1 MIDGREHGKEVKG
14 FATRADLNNKPGM
27 ERSKVILLGSGLLIA
42 VLFFV
47 FTAIVGN
54 SHSSR
59 KASEK
64 QSPQQQKADEHKG
77 SVTPLMEA
85 VRKPAPDNAGGQLGP
100 ADIKRTRSSDG
111 GAISQAYSG
120 LAEKPMGDKKATGG
134 SLGSVPSFSDTQQK
148 WDDPLPYGSTPPAS
162 AAQTQQLQNTLK
174 EPSLIFVRSQA
185 QNQVVAA
192 ARENVGREDGPALEV
207 TSGTRIQAKL
217 ETQIS
222 NAVQA
227 PVVAV
232 VEYTYA
238 IGDKIVVPAGAHV
251 YGQLQQVDRNG
262 YVGVKFDEIE
272 LLNGVREKIE
282 AIGAGLDL
290 GPIKGAV
297 YGKNTGRN
305 FLVRTASGIS
315 SVAATLVG
323 NNSGST
329 FSEDDLVRERV
340 AQNIGN
346 AGDSEVM
353 SLAANSRVVVSV
365 PADTKIYIVFTKHEP
380 SSSTLHRW
388 LQSTPDR
395 LCFCLKVLAP
405 YARAFFG
412 LVFDTTPGLRYSRVA
427 CRVLNINCPQQL

>member
-1 MIDGREHGKEVKG
+1 MIDAREDGKEVKE
-14 FATRADLNNKPGM
+14 FATRADLNTNPGM

-64 QSPQQQKADEHKG
+64 QSPQQQKTDEHKG

-85 VRKPAPDNAGGQLGP
+85 VRKPAPNNAGGQLGP

-120 LAEKPMGDKKATGG
+120 LAEKAMGAKPATNG

-148 WDDPLPYGSTPPAS
+148 WDEPQPYGAAPPAS
-162 AAQTQQLQNTLK
+162 APQTQQLQNTLK
-174 EPSLIFVRSQA
+174 EPSPIFVRSQA
-185 QNQVVAA
+185 QNHVAA
-192 ARENVGREDGPALEV
+192 AASENVGSDDGRMLEM
-207 TSGTRIQAKL
+207 TPGTRIQAKL

-222 NAVQA
+222 NAVPA

-232 VEYTYA
+232 VEYTYV
-238 IGDKIVVPAGAHV
+238 IGDKVVVPAGARV
-251 YGQLQQVDRNG
+251 YGQLQQADRNG
-262 YVGVKFDEIE
+262 YVSVKFDEIE
-272 LLNGVREKIE
+272 LLNGAREKIE
-282 AIGAGLDL
+282 AIGTGLDL
-290 GPIKGAV
+290 GPIKGEV

-315 SVAATLVG
+315 SVAAMLVG
-323 NNSGST
+323 NNTSST
-329 FSEDDLVRERV
+329 FSEDDLIRERV

-380 SSSTLHRW
+380 SSPTLH
-388 LQSTPDR
+388 
-395 LCFCLKVLAP
+395 KMAP
-405 YARAFFG
+405 
-412 LVFDTTPGLRYSRVA
+412 VNP
-427 CRVLNINCPQQL
+427 